1 MAKGRYELKPPA
13 TSAEWESY
21 HRIRREVLYEARGRV
36 NLYDPNL
43 PDEHAEGRTPLL
55 LFHDA
60 KPVATVRLD
69 PLSDGSMI
77 TRLVAVEAAEQ
88 RSGHGRELLRLA
100 EVRAIAAGARRMAVN
115 AHVDAETFY
124 AKSGYRRESW
134 DDPWDGRADVD
145 DVQMVKD
152 L

>member
-1 MAKGRYELKPPA
+1 MAKGRYELNPPA

-21 HRIRREVLYEARGRV
+21 HRIRREVLFEARGRL
-36 NLYDPNL
+36 NIYDPNL
-43 PDEHAEGRTPLL
+43 PDEHSEGRISLL
-55 LFHDA
+55 LFHHGR
-60 KPVATVRLD
+60 PIGTVRLD
-69 PLSDGSMI
+69 LLSDGSMI

-88 RSGHGRELLRLA
+88 RRGHGRELLRLA
-100 EVRAIAAGARRMAVN
+100 EQRAITAGARRMAVN

>member
-1 MAKGRYELKPPA
+1 MAKDAYELKPPA
-13 TSAEWESY
+13 TSGEWESY

-36 NLYDPNL
+36 EIYDANRPG
-43 PDEHAEGRTPLL
+43 EHSQGRTSLL
-55 LFHDA
+55 LFYVNR
-60 KPVATVRLD
+60 PVATVRLD
-69 PLSDGSMI
+69 LLTDGSMI
-77 TRLVAVEAAEQ
+77 TRLVAVEVAEQ
-88 RSGHGRELLRLA
+88 RRELLRLA
-100 EVRAIAAGARRMAVN
+100 EQRAIAAGARRMAVN

-145 DVQMVKD
+145 DVQMVKE